1 MSEQSLLEL
10 SPVLL
15 SPPQPLLSPGHQS
28 RFPGSAYI
36 GTNLCPPLIK
46 HFTLRETFIQLS
58 HYDGFC
64 GHKDVYL
71 YFPTSLLGC
80 CRETRYWSGYLVIS
94 FCRDINITLTC
105 MRAVLDPGPC
115 LYPFSHWSSVIYYS
129 EKQIN
134 EWIWSLRSNIR
145 RPGGL

>member
-1 MSEQSLLEL
+1 MSYFSSALFCCHLRSPCPAWAISLVFLY
-10 SPVLL
+10 
-15 SPPQPLLSPGHQS
+15 QH
-28 RFPGSAYI
+28 I
-36 GTNLCPPLIK
+36 GNNLCPLLIK

-71 YFPTSLLGC
+71 YFPTSLLCC

-94 FCRDINITLTC
+94 FCWDINITLTC

-115 LYPFSHWSSVIYYS
+115 LFPFSHWSSVIYYS

-145 RPGGL
+145 RPWGL